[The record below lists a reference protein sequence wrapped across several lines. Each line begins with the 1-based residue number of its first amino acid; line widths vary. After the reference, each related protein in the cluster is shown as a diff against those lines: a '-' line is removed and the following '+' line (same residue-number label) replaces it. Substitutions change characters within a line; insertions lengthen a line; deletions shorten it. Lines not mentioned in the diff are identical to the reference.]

1 MRSEGRKPADIK
13 NLPNDAAPQAKDR
26 SQQVSS
32 HNQAAVNDQVLEEIL
47 SQLQTECHHLHQVRD
62 RCNAWTTAYL
72 KAMDEEEPNL
82 DVNKALFLLI
92 SARLLNKSSFYYKDT
107 TNGANNGA
115 KPDRLSGSG
124 ANKNK
129 DPGPYLGLPRRESDR
144 PDPREPACK
153 PQQSDWKDCIDT
165 INGCDASYFKG
176 KGLDPRKV
184 FRS

>member
-92 SARLLNKSSFYYKDT
+92 SARLLVNEFECLEEQLKRE
-107 TNGANNGA
+107 NCLV
-115 KPDRLSGSG
+115 DRWSKRGG
-124 ANKNK
+124 
-129 DPGPYLGLPRRESDR
+129 
-144 PDPREPACK
+144 
-153 PQQSDWKDCIDT
+153 
-165 INGCDASYFKG
+165 
-176 KGLDPRKV
+176 
-184 FRS
+184 